1 MRICIHIG
9 ERNDKN
15 RGGAFRLLKKK
26 NNNYNFFTMKKLFAL
41 LALVL
46 GMVSC
51 QNEPEALD
59 IVVGGEQEVML
70 NVSILESTRAN
81 SAEGF
86 DFNNLGNYKV
96 RYILEISYNGNLI
109 RDFKITDAATTK
121 FPVRL
126 APYREYTFT
135 VWADIVEADK
145 ANVQNWHEADLYY
158 NTANGLA
165 DIELKDWVPN
175 TEARDAWTATT
186 TEEFGPANKNIS
198 LELKRPF
205 AKVCVVANDIA
216 DVRKFGIEPTAAVAE
231 YTASEMYTKFDAVA
245 GAAKGE
251 TTVKTHTFNYAVVD
265 AYEDANSEQFTVFA
279 DYVFV
284 PTDGN
289 VQFSLSIYADAQRND
304 LIKTNNF
311 NTTIPVAANKVTTIK
326 GNVLTENG
334 DVSITVGGELGVN
347 KTINYVDSAYSLQK
361 AIDKAEDGIKTTIK
375 LGDNIAVETVTT
387 RAGNQYGIVIPANKV
402 IVLDLNGKSIGQSK
416 TQTTA
421 YSMIENHG
429 TLTIKD
435 DSANKTGKISYT
447 DNGQG
452 GNYVS
457 NTIHNSG
464 LITIEGGIVEN
475 NSSAIVASNGYPHP
489 IDNSGTLVING
500 GTFTNNANYSSMRI
514 WCTTDDD
521 TSVTINGG
529 TFNGSIDFQT
539 PNAFANKGT
548 LTINRGTFNAD
559 TYTKCAVRLLGFGA
573 DVDEMN
579 GYILGG
585 HFNGAIA
592 LKNWSGSELNS
603 KVFDI
608 TAGTFTTAAK
618 EGTDVALINEDYT
631 WVEAENGLWTLG
643 LKPTVAKIGE
653 VEYKSLQ
660 KAFDDV
666 DNGTI
671 VLVSDI
677 TLENTAVLAKGKT
690 AVLDLNGKTIN
701 SEDYA
706 IYNYGTLTVTGNGV
720 INGAIYGES
729 SKTIIENGTFNTR
742 NDRDVLLNNMGELII
757 NGGTVNGGNKGY
769 PINSYYEGSKLVINN
784 VKVNANFG
792 CVQALSGESV
802 EIKGGIFKMTG
813 VQGTTSHIAYFLDVD
828 AVINGGTFEKIG
840 DINMSAAGGG
850 GICVNGSANLTING
864 GNFAGDYAD
873 VYSYGGAISIKG
885 GTYKFEPQFIAV
897 GYRATK
903 NNSHWFEVDRDPYY
917 GYAKVASASEL
928 MDAIKKATADINIV
942 FVNDIVGNVTLKNTN
957 GIITINGDGKTYTGA
972 MTLNS
977 DVTFKNINF
986 DGKGY
991 NDYAITTR
999 GTNYLTIENCTAKN
1013 YGFGFV
1019 QLASATALTTVK
1031 NVTVS
1036 NMNYGVKVDYSN
1048 AVVLENT
1055 NITVRVAAVLNSNY
1069 GEKPITIKNSKLN
1082 ILGTWTRNN
1091 TIKTNYVFEGKNSI
1105 DTFKID
1111 AAIDNFKLA
1120 AGASLTAPNEITV
1133 TTVDGYSVEYTDGKY
1148 ISKQN

>member
-1 MRICIHIG
+1 
-9 ERNDKN
+9 
-15 RGGAFRLLKKK
+15 
-26 NNNYNFFTMKKLFAL
+26 MKKLYTL
-41 LALVL
+41 LVLAL
-46 GMVSC
+46 GIASC
-51 QNEPEALD
+51 QTEPEGLD
-59 IVVGGEQEVML
+59 VVVGGEQDVVL
-70 NVSILESTRAN
+70 DVSLLEDTRAT
-81 SAEGF
+81 SSTGF
-86 DFNNLGNYKV
+86 DFTNFEDNDKYDL
-96 RYILEISYNGNLI
+96 RFILEISYNDTVVRNVKTSKTTSTSFPIRLI
-109 RDFKITDAATTK
+109 AGR
-121 FPVRL
+121 P
-126 APYREYTFT
+126 YTFT
-135 VWADIVEADK
+135 VWADLVEEGK
-145 ANVQNWHEADLYY
+145 STDLFY
-158 NTANGLA
+158 NTTNGL
-165 DIELKDWVPN
+165 DEIEIITEKWTPN
-175 TEARDAWTATT
+175 VEARDAFTHTLTTEFTATT
-186 TEEFGPANKNIS
+186 KN
-198 LELKRPF
+198 LAFELKRPF
-205 AKVCVVANDIA
+205 AKVRVVATDIE
-216 DVRKFGIEPTAAVAE
+216 DVRRFGIEPTSAEVE
-231 YTASEMYTKFDAVA
+231 YTSELYTSFNAVEGKA
-245 GAAKGE
+245 VGTA
-251 TTVKTHTFNYAVVD
+251 TTKTHTFDYKDVD
-265 AYEDANSEQFTVFA
+265 KYSDVTGQLTVLADYIFIPETSTVQFTL
-279 DYVFV
+279 DIKQ
-284 PTDGN
+284 GN
-289 VQFSLSIYADAQRND
+289 DT
-304 LIKTNNF
+304 IKSNNF
-311 NTTIPVAANKVTTIK
+311 NTAIPVVANKVTSIVGDVLTHG
-326 GNVLTENG
+326 GNV
-334 DVSITVGGELGVN
+334 SINVN
-347 KTINYVDSAYSLQK
+347 SGIGQNETINYVDSATTLQEIINNT
-361 AIDKAEDGIKTTIK
+361 ADGEIANITLGGDIDLNDLLRAGTRS
-375 LGDNIAVETVTT
+375 T
-387 RAGNQYGIVIPANKV
+387 RAGEAAGLVIPANKTVV
-402 IVLDLNGKSIGQSK
+402 IDLKGFTISQSK

-421 YSMIENHG
+421 YSMIENLG

-435 DSANKTGKISYT
+435 DSANKTGKISYA

-464 LITIEGGIVEN
+464 LLTIEGGIVEN
-475 NSSAIVASNGYPHP
+475 NSSATVASNGYPHP

-521 TSVTINGG
+521 TIVTINGG

-539 PNAFANKGT
+539 PNASANKGT

-618 EGTDVALINEDYT
+618 EGTDVALLNDEYT
-631 WVEAENGLWTLG
+631 WVETENGLWTLG

-660 KAFDDV
+660 KAFDDI

-677 TLENTAVLAKGKT
+677 TLENTAVLAEGKT
-690 AVLDLNGKTIN
+690 VILDLNGKTIN

-720 INGAIYGES
+720 INGAIYGVS

-757 NGGTVNGGNKGY
+757 NGGTVNGGNTGY

-802 EIKGGIFKMTG
+802 EINGGTFEMTG

-828 AVINGGTFEKIG
+828 AVINGGTFKKIG

-903 NNSHWFEVDRDPYY
+903 NNSNWFEVERDPYY
-917 GYAKVASASEL
+917 GYAKVASAGEL
-928 MDAIKKATADINIV
+928 MDAIKKASADINIV
-942 FVNDIVGNVTLKNTN
+942 FVNDIVGNVTLNNTK
-957 GIITINGDGKTYTGA
+957 GKITINGDGKTYIGD
-972 MTLNS
+972 MILNS

-991 NDYAITTR
+991 NGYAITTR

-1013 YGFGFV
+1013 YSYGFV
-1019 QLASATALTTVK
+1019 QLASGTVLTTVK

-1048 AVVLENT
+1048 AVVLENA
-1055 NITVRVAAVLNSNY
+1055 NINVRVAAVLNSNY